1 MADTIQITNG
11 TIQYSIRGDGPP
23 LILLTTIAGTWTAQL
38 PLSKHF
44 TVLKY
49 DLRGFGGST
58 SDRGFPTNE
67 EHADDLAE
75 ILDKL
80 QMPQAHLIGLSQ
92 GGMVSQYFAL
102 RHPDRLL
109 KLGLVAT
116 HAKAKDSTLLFLR
129 MLLGFLER
137 DDVANFW
144 EVLKAFLFSAQ
155 NAETVLR
162 REEALK
168 QAVMNRYTA
177 KSLRNIYEQVMV
189 HDSTEW
195 LHKID
200 CPTLVIAGQDDLL
213 YGQPIATEI
222 SKRIPGARL
231 EMLPAAH
238 VPPVETP
245 VLFNN
250 LVVEFFGNPASAAR
264 TRAA

>member
-1 MADTIQITNG
+1 MTNTIQITKG

-75 ILDKL
+75 LLDKL
-80 QMPQAHLIGLSQ
+80 EIPQTNLIGLSQ
-92 GGMVSQYFAL
+92 GGMVSQYFAV

-116 HAKAKDSTLLFLR
+116 HAKVKDSTMLFLR
-129 MLLGFLER
+129 MLLGFLQR
-137 DDVANFW
+137 DDVTNFW

-155 NAETVLR
+155 HADTVLR
-162 REEALK
+162 REEAL
-168 QAVMNRYTA
+168 QHAVMTRYTA

-195 LHKID
+195 LHKIR
-200 CPTLVIAGQDDLL
+200 CPTLVIAGKDDLL
-213 YGQPIATEI
+213 YGEPIATEI

-238 VPPVETP
+238 VPPVEIP
-245 VLFNN
+245 DVFNN
-250 LVVEFFGNPASAAR
+250 LVMEFFGNPASAAR
-264 TRAA
+264 EAA